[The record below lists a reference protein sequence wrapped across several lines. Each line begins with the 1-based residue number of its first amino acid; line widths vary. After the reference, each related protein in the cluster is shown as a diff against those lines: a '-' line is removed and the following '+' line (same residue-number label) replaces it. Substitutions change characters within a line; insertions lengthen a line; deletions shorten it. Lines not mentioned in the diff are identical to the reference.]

1 MSPYVEAQL
10 GGEQNLMPAST
21 VALPSPPSYEEQGG
35 KPSGLLSADQPK
47 GGPIEDYSLGQGD
60 SGIGL
65 QLPTQTDIGM
75 QGPSSVGSI
84 GLQLPDM
91 QVPNMQLP
99 DQNEDGLGMFIR
111 DFSF

>member
-1 MSPYVEAQL
+1 MAMSPYVSAQL

-21 VALPSPPSYEEQGG
+21 VALPTPPSYEESQGI
-35 KPSGLLSADQPK
+35 PSGLLSSEQPK
-47 GGPIEDYSLGQGD
+47 GGPIENYSLGQGD

-75 QGPSSVGSI
+75 QGPTSVGSI
-84 GLQLPDM
+84 GLQLP
-91 QVPNMQLP
+91 NMQIP
-99 DQNEDGLGMFIR
+99 NQDEDGLGMFIR